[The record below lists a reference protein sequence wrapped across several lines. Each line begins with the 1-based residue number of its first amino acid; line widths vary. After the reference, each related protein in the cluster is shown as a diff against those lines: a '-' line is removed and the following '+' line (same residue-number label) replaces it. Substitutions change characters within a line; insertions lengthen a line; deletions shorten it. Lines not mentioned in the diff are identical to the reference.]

1 MKLSSRGN
9 LGQQHQHEVLG
20 AFLRNE
26 GLGIKFSNHL
36 KLIWPG
42 IRFKLSLIFH
52 DFYLFYSPN
61 REPRQSLTL

>member
-26 GLGIKFSNHL
+26 GLGIEFSNHL

-52 DFYLFYSPN
+52 NFLFVLQPEL
-61 REPRQSLTL
+61 RTQAIT